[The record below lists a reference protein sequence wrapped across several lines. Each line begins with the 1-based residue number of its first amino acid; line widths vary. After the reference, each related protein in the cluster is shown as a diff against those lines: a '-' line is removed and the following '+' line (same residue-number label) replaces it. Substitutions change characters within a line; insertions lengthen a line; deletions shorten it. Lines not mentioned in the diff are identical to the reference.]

1 MSYAIKISIYIMSA
15 KLCLAGFYAVPGQA
29 AVVKKKAP
37 LDEPLDGRQSL
48 VPPQSSA
55 QKAQKAQ
62 QSFSQCT
69 ARATAAVKARKLRL
83 EELPIEIGRCTDRFP
98 AAGLF
103 HECKKN
109 LFKSAKGAEIE
120 PEDVARCKELLSAA
134 SFDSSKPAPIFV
146 GSGQVVFAGV
156 GLNRSVSTTGMVVP
170 NYNCN
175 QLQSVLA
182 NVPKNGQHLLFGNH
196 PKLFAS
202 GKDQPAFLQK
212 LTGLSPKIAKDNRYL
227 DLPGFGRLYGD
238 ARTKQAVV
246 YFPAGSCE
254 FESNAGGIFAGL
266 NLFYL
271 VDEKSQMATPYFGI
285 AYYRPG
291 QKTVNTPELVNE
303 VIAKLGLDYKPY
315 SKDAQSIFIAA
326 TPFKEVDK
334 ERDPR
339 NICELP
345 RPHKLVAVIR
355 TLAGKPNV
363 PEYLLLA
370 NIRNLCEYGDR
381 RAANLLR

>member
-1 MSYAIKISIYIMSA
+1 
-15 KLCLAGFYAVPGQA
+15 
-29 AVVKKKAP
+29 
-37 LDEPLDGRQSL
+37 
-48 VPPQSSA
+48 
-55 QKAQKAQ
+55 
-62 QSFSQCT
+62 
-69 ARATAAVKARKLRL
+69 
-83 EELPIEIGRCTDRFP
+83 
-98 AAGLF
+98 
-103 HECKKN
+103 
-109 LFKSAKGAEIE
+109 
-120 PEDVARCKELLSAA
+120 
-134 SFDSSKPAPIFV
+134 
-146 GSGQVVFAGV
+146 
-156 GLNRSVSTTGMVVP
+156 
-170 NYNCN
+170 
-175 QLQSVLA
+175 LA